1 MPKWPRTRPTLMP
14 KMAVIMIDLA
24 KVAPGA
30 APASAPGAAPD
41 GRMRTNHILPL
52 ATIYMVNKS
61 LLIEKLRKH

>member
-1 MPKWPRTRPTLMP
+1 
-14 KMAVIMIDLA
+14 MAVIMIDLA